1 VRERERKRGSSFFNE
16 MGMHREKRSREKKQV
31 REEK

>member
-16 MGMHREKRSREKKQV
+16 MGMHREKKQV